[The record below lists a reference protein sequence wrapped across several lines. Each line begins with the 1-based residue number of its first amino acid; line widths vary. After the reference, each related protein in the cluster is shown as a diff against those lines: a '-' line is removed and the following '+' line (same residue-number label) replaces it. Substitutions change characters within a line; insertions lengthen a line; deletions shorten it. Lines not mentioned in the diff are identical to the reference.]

1 MTAVQLTI
9 TEPSNGQTFRGRET
23 INFRGRIRDELP
35 QNLLNTT
42 LYYRW
47 YSSLFPARENRYSI
61 NQPAFT
67 NPTTNLNGTSIL
79 DIGTHVITFAASD
92 QPEETREA
100 QDATR
105 YGGVTGGGS
114 AEGEEQCIINVLRAN
129 LIAPTPNASISRNNI
144 MLRARAPILWQQT
157 EYQKLNHIRY
167 RWRFEPRGNPPGRPS
182 RELTPSLT
190 ELTFNAPERA
200 EPFVQYRVSLGNQI
214 GTGDYTLTLRVED
227 ISNSSVGDEV
237 SIDVQIAN

>member
-1 MTAVQLTI
+1 MSAVQLTI

-35 QNLLNTT
+35 QDLLNTT

-79 DIGTHVITFAASD
+79 DIGTHVITFATSD

-105 YGGVTGGGS
+105 HGGVTGG

-144 MLRARAPILWQQT
+144 ILRARAPILWQQA
-157 EYQKLNHIRY
+157 EYQNLNRIRY

-182 RELTPSLT
+182 RELTPALT
-190 ELTFNAPERA
+190 ELTFNAGESFVEYRA
-200 EPFVQYRVSLGNQI
+200 SLGNQI
-214 GTGDYTLTLRVED
+214 GTGAYTLTLRVED
-227 ISNSSVGDEV
+227 LGNSNIGNEV
-237 SIDVQIAN
+237 SIDIQITN

>member
-23 INFRGRIRDELP
+23 INFTGRIRDELP
-35 QNLLNTT
+35 QDLLDTI

-92 QPEETREA
+92 QSEETREA

-105 YGGVTGGGS
+105 HGGVTGG
-114 AEGEEQCIINVLRAN
+114 AEGRKQCIIHVLRAN
-129 LIAPTPNASISRNNI
+129 LIAPTANANLNRNNI
-144 MLRARAPILWQQT
+144 ILRARAPILWQQT

-167 RWRFEPRGNPPGRPS
+167 RWRFEPRGNPSGRLS
-182 RELTPSLT
+182 RELTPAPT
-190 ELTFNAPERA
+190 ELTFNADRA
-200 EPFVQYRVSLGNQI
+200 FIEYRVSLRNQI

-227 ISNSSVGDEV
+227 ISNSSIGNEV
-237 SIDVQIAN
+237 AINVQIVN